1 MGYARSTGT
10 VERHV
15 KDFLNDPFRFL
26 VDDEGIFLIRVKLV
40 PERRIGK
47 YPLSVCKLGVQR
59 GLNLA
64 ACVFRKPLIGD
75 GLFGKGIDK
84 LEKT

>member
-1 MGYARSTGT
+1 MCGSCA

-15 KDFLNDPFRFL
+15 EDFLDDPLGVL
-26 VDDEGIFLIRVKLV
+26 VNDEGIFLIRVALV
-40 PERRIGK
+40 AERRIGK

-64 ACVFRKPLIGD
+64 ACVFRKPLI
-75 GLFGKGIDK
+75 K
-84 LEKT
+84 